1 MKKIITVVGLSL
13 FLFGCDS
20 ADKIYTKDELKEDP
34 ALYKEMEVKCSDVSY
49 RDKNKQNCENLSR
62 AYMDKQ
68 MEKPKIKSYFD
79 LSSPKK
85 EKSVE

>member
-20 ADKIYTKDELKEDP
+20 ADKVYTKDDIKKDP
-34 ALYKEMEVKCSDVSY
+34 ALYKEMKVKCSDVSY

-68 MEKPKIKSYFD
+68 MEMPNIKSSFD

-85 EKSVE
+85 EKTVE

>member
-1 MKKIITVVGLSL
+1 MKKLIAVFGLSL

-20 ADKIYTKDELKEDP
+20 ADKSYTKDELKNDS
-34 ALYKEMEVKCSDVSY
+34 ALYKEMQKKCSDVSY
-49 RDKNKQNCENLSR
+49 REKNKQNCENLAR

-68 MEKPKIKSYFD
+68 MQMPDIKSSFD

-85 EKSVE
+85 EKNQ